1 MLGSFRKGRGNILI
15 WALMAALIVGLA
27 GFGIGAGGGITS
39 QNVAR
44 VGGLPVTAE
53 DYARAMQQELRALT
67 QQTGRQLTMTEA
79 RQFGVDRM
87 VLARLINDTALDAE
101 ADRLGLS
108 TGDAAVHAK
117 LLETPA
123 FHGPDGAFDRDTYTF
138 VLERAGLSPT
148 EFEELVRQESTRD
161 LIAGGVQS
169 AATIPEAEARVVLDF
184 LGEKRSF
191 EWIRLDAALLPEPIP
206 APTDAELQAEHE
218 AHAADRYTRPETR
231 RITYASIT
239 PEALAASIEIPEAE
253 LQAAYDAD
261 AGHYQ
266 TPERRALDRI
276 GFPTEEEAQAAKSR
290 LDAGEIDFDAL
301 AAERGLQPGDIDQG
315 TVGAD
320 TLAPEARD
328 VVFGTD
334 TPGVVGPV
342 PSPLGPSLYR
352 INAIMAA
359 KTTPFEEI
367 RDEIA
372 RDRALEQARRQI
384 ADDTAHVQ
392 DLIAGGA
399 TVEEIASET
408 VLELGDVALN
418 TETTGGL
425 ADVPAF
431 RQAAGNADVGVETD
445 LIELQDGGLA
455 TLRVDE
461 VEPPAVIPLDEIRD
475 RVAADWTRERT
486 AEALTDLAVDDIAD
500 LEGGLSF
507 AELAQ
512 RLDRPIRTAGP
523 LTRGETAEGA
533 PPELIADIF
542 AAADGDAVTRADGD
556 GVIVAQIT
564 NIEPFDP
571 GTEEN
576 AQVLEQIRSQ
586 FSQQAKD
593 DVLALYTAAL
603 RDGGDVSI
611 NQPLIDST
619 LAQFP

>member
-1 MLGSFRKGRGNILI
+1 
-15 WALMAALIVGLA
+15 
-27 GFGIGAGGGITS
+27 
-39 QNVAR
+39 
-44 VGGLPVTAE
+44 
-53 DYARAMQQELRALT
+53 
-67 QQTGRQLTMTEA
+67 
-79 RQFGVDRM
+79 
-87 VLARLINDTALDAE
+87 
-101 ADRLGLS
+101 
-108 TGDAAVHAK
+108 
-117 LLETPA
+117 
-123 FHGPDGAFDRDTYTF
+123 
-138 VLERAGLSPT
+138 
-148 EFEELVRQESTRD
+148 
-161 LIAGGVQS
+161 
-169 AATIPEAEARVVLDF
+169 
-184 LGEKRSF
+184 
-191 EWIRLDAALLPEPIP
+191 
-206 APTDAELQAEHE
+206 
-218 AHAADRYTRPETR
+218 
-231 RITYASIT
+231 
-239 PEALAASIEIPEAE
+239 
-253 LQAAYDAD
+253 
-261 AGHYQ
+261 
-266 TPERRALDRI
+266 
-276 GFPTEEEAQAAKSR
+276 
-290 LDAGEIDFDAL
+290 
-301 AAERGLQPGDIDQG
+301 
-315 TVGAD
+315 
-320 TLAPEARD
+320 
-328 VVFGTD
+328 
-334 TPGVVGPV
+334 
-342 PSPLGPSLYR
+342 
-352 INAIMAA
+352 MAA

-445 LIELQDGGLA
+445 LIEFQDAGLA

-564 NIEPFDP
+564 NIKPFDP